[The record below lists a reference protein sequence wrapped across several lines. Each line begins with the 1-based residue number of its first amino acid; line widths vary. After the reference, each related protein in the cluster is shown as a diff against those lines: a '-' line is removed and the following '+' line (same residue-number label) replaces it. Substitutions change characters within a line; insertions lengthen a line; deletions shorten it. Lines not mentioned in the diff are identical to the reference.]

1 MPLVIRVS
9 LRASHHRSEDCIW
22 SQCETKTIAR
32 WMTAVNAL
40 QSLAMSTSAFKLLF
54 DGDPY
59 PELIQ
64 HVFHALFKKKKK
76 RNAWQV
82 ALDISHASD
91 DTGLLQHPWLG
102 RRRRTGHTHE
112 DTPIL
117 VRDMSLRTG
126 KYGANLIL
134 DANKTSRTLFLGVGI
149 WKSTAVL
156 HNGAI
161 IKGIGRKKHWG
172 IFVLYQTSML

>member
-64 HVFHALFKKKKK
+64 HVFHAFFKK

-91 DTGLLQHPWLG
+91 DTGLLQHLWLG

-117 VRDMSLRTG
+117 VRDMNLRTS
-126 KYGANLIL
+126 KYGTNLIL

-149 WKSTAVL
+149 WKSTAEL

-161 IKGIGRKKHWG
+161 IRGIGRKKHWG

>member
-134 DANKTSRTLFLGVGI
+134 DANKTSWTLFLGVGI